1 MNINSQVNPKNYINS
16 FMKSTKRSEMNISN
30 DLSKIESNIFP
41 SNKKVL
47 SIKERNDIIL
57 SSNNTTRKNLKTKNE
72 NSENKS
78 LYAVNLKENIHSYH
92 SRKTTVPLTFTNTN
106 TKKMINNKNTIDYY
120 TIENS
125 KIMESSYKKRNE
137 KNDKN
142 NLSLGMLK
150 KELFSN
156 NNKRKRNMEINELA
170 EEIMKPSF
178 LKGNNTLTINS
189 SHQKE
194 MMNLNPFKA
203 IKKNKILLDLSKR
216 KK

>member
-1 MNINSQVNPKNYINS
+1 
-16 FMKSTKRSEMNISN
+16 
-30 DLSKIESNIFP
+30 
-41 SNKKVL
+41 
-47 SIKERNDIIL
+47 
-57 SSNNTTRKNLKTKNE
+57 
-72 NSENKS
+72 
-78 LYAVNLKENIHSYH
+78 
-92 SRKTTVPLTFTNTN
+92 
-106 TKKMINNKNTIDYY
+106 MINNKNTIDYY

-125 KIMESSYKKRNE
+125 KIMESSYKKRNG

-178 LKGNNTLTINS
+178 LKGNNNLTINS

>member
-57 SSNNTTRKNLKTKNE
+57 SSNNTTKKNLKTKNE

-78 LYAVNLKENIHSYH
+78 LYAANLKENIHSYH

-120 TIENS
+120 NI
-125 KIMESSYKKRNE
+125 KIVKLWKVLIKREMEK
-137 KNDKN
+137 
-142 NLSLGMLK
+142 M
-150 KELFSN
+150 
-156 NNKRKRNMEINELA
+156 
-170 EEIMKPSF
+170 
-178 LKGNNTLTINS
+178 
-189 SHQKE
+189 
-194 MMNLNPFKA
+194 
-203 IKKNKILLDLSKR
+203 IKII
-216 KK
+216 